1 MKATSVEN
9 YLSDGISDGEEE
21 KFVKFVKDGEKFK
34 KILYVKFNLTTILN
48 TRFLNTI
55 LNENFI

>member
-21 KFVKFVKDGEKFK
+21 KFVKFVKDIRWREIQKDSLRE
-34 KILYVKFNLTTILN
+34 I
-48 TRFLNTI
+48 
-55 LNENFI
+55 